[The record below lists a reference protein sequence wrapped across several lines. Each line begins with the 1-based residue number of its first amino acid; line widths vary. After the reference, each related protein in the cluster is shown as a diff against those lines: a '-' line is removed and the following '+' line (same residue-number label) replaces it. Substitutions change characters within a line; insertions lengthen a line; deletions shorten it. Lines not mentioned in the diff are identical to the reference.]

1 MAANP
6 EVPLLLMKS
15 FFSHSKGPAALSE
28 KRGASHV
35 LSHVRR
41 GGFATLTIGSLGI
54 VYGDIGTSPLYAMDQ
69 LFFGGAQTPNDVL
82 GGVSLVIWTITLI
95 VAIKYA
101 IFVLRAQNDGE
112 GGVFALYG
120 LLAEPKKR
128 STALLLWLLMLGAGL
143 LFADGMITPAISVL
157 SAVEGLHIAAP
168 SFGHTVIPIT
178 VGLLTALFAVQS
190 KGTSGIG
197 IVFGPI
203 LLVWFVVLAV
213 LGAWQIEERPEI
225 LAAFNPVYGL
235 DFLRHAGFFDA
246 LLILGA
252 LMLVVTGSEAMYADV
267 GHFGVRPLRASWFA
281 VVYPALLLNYLG
293 QGAFLLTGTPE
304 MGGKLLFSLVPESLL
319 YPMILLA
326 IVATIVASQA
336 LISGAFSLVSQAIRL
351 GLFPR
356 LNLVHTHQAYPGQIY
371 IPFINRLLFAG
382 CILLVFTFG
391 SSSALAPTL
400 ALAVSGIT
408 VITSLAMFPVARRYW
423 GWGPATTGLVWG
435 LLTVIG
441 TSFLVA
447 SLLKFT
453 EGGFVPISVAIVLF
467 LVMMT
472 WRWGRKATFAAYSAK
487 SSVTVAE
494 LVNLHRNCKVFMER
508 NAIVMAATPL
518 RQLTDRA
525 PAIMQMLWER
535 HGILPRNLILVEVK
549 HPKVP
554 YTKDKRY
561 LVTVFDRE
569 KGRGGIIGVE
579 LSFGFMEEPN
589 VERLLEEMARHQQID
604 LPADRHKWI
613 VHVAQENLLPG
624 RRMGLLRR
632 ARFRLFLLLRL
643 VSQPAYYY
651 YGLGDEVQLSVEI
664 IPVRVR

>member
-1 MAANP
+1 
-6 EVPLLLMKS
+6 MKS
-15 FFSHSKGPAALSE
+15 LISYAKGLTALSA
-28 KRGASHV
+28 KHGA
-35 LSHVRR
+35 SHVRR
-41 GGFATLTIGSLGI
+41 GGFATLTVGSLGI

-69 LFFGGAQTPNDVL
+69 LFFGDAQTPNDVL

-157 SAVEGLHIAAP
+157 SAVEGLHVAAP
-168 SFGHTVIPIT
+168 TLGHTVIPIT

-213 LGAWQIEERPEI
+213 LGAWQIEEHPEI

-235 DFLRHAGFFDA
+235 DFLTQAGFVDA

-267 GHFGVRPLRASWFA
+267 GHFGAWPLRASWFA

-304 MGGKLLFSLVPESLL
+304 MGGKLLYSLVPESLL

-423 GWGPATTGLVWG
+423 GWGPAITGLVWG

-441 TSFLVA
+441 ISFLVA

-487 SSVTVAE
+487 SSMTMAA

-554 YTKDKRY
+554 YTKDRRY

-569 KGRGGIIGVE
+569 KGRGGVIGVE

-589 VERLLEEMARHQQID
+589 VERLLEEMARHRQID
-604 LPADRHKWI
+604 LPTDRHKWV
-613 VHVAQENLLPG
+613 VHVSQENLLPG

-651 YGLGDEVQLSVEI
+651 YRLGDEVQLSVEI